1 MIDFIKLQQISVAKK
16 SDSKVI
22 RKADKEPQFT
32 APKTG
37 SPSPQIPTIEKK
49 ITQAI
54 AQRYYF

>member
-1 MIDFIKLQQISVAKK
+1 MDFIKFQKKSISKK
-16 SDSKVI
+16 SDSKLI
-22 RKADKEPQFT
+22 RNADKEPQFT